1 MPRSSG
7 RPAASHAPSGERVAL
22 PRWNR
27 AVVKVGSNLIA
38 PEGGRLS
45 TRHLLGIAR
54 LIAGLREGGR
64 EVVLV
69 SSGAVAAGMSRLG
82 WTSRPSAMHELQAAA
97 AIGQMAL
104 VQAWESSF
112 AEHGRRTAQ
121 ILLTHDDLSDRKR
134 YLNARS
140 TLRTLVGLDVI
151 PVINEND
158 TVVTDEI
165 RFGDN
170 DTLAALVA
178 NLVEA
183 DLLVILTDRDGMYT
197 ADPRHNPDAELIH
210 EARAD
215 DPALDAVA
223 GGVGGALGRGGM
235 QTKLRASRLAARS
248 GAHTVIVGG
257 AIEQVLA
264 RLKAGERLGTLLA
277 PERGLL
283 AARKQWLAGHLQTR
297 GTLVL
302 DAGAVKAL
310 SQDRKSLL
318 PVGVKA
324 VQGSF
329 RRGEM
334 VVCVAPDGREVARGL
349 VNYSAL
355 EAQKI
360 IGQPSDA
367 IEKLLGYV
375 DEPELVH
382 RDNLILV

>member
-1 MPRSSG
+1 
-7 RPAASHAPSGERVAL
+7 
-22 PRWNR
+22 
-27 AVVKVGSNLIA
+27 
-38 PEGGRLS
+38 
-45 TRHLLGIAR
+45 
-54 LIAGLREGGR
+54 
-64 EVVLV
+64 
-69 SSGAVAAGMSRLG
+69 
-82 WTSRPSAMHELQAAA
+82 
-97 AIGQMAL
+97 
-104 VQAWESSF
+104 
-112 AEHGRRTAQ
+112 
-121 ILLTHDDLSDRKR
+121 
-134 YLNARS
+134 
-140 TLRTLVGLDVI
+140 LRTLVDLDVV
-151 PVINEND
+151 PVINEDD

-183 DLLVILTDRDGMYT
+183 DLLVILTDRDGMYN
-197 ADPRHNPDAELIH
+197 ADPRHNPDAELIF

-235 QTKLRASRLAARS
+235 QTKLRAARLAARS

-277 PERGLL
+277 PERGML

-302 DAGAVKAL
+302 DDGAVKAL
-310 SQDRKSLL
+310 ATGTKSLL

-334 VVCVAPDGREVARGL
+334 VVCVAADGREIARGL
-349 VNYSAL
+349 ANYSAL

-360 IGQPSDA
+360 IGQSSDA
-367 IEKLLGYV
+367 IERLLGYV

>member
-1 MPRSSG
+1 M
-7 RPAASHAPSGERVAL
+7 AVWVDQMVAL
-22 PRWNR
+22 R
-27 AVVKVGSNLIA
+27 A
-38 PEGGRLS
+38 
-45 TRHLLGIAR
+45 
-54 LIAGLREGGR
+54 AGVEL
-64 EVVLV
+64 VLV

-82 WTSRPSAMHELQAAA
+82 WAARPKAVHELQAAA
-97 AIGQMAL
+97 AVGQMGL
-104 VQAWESSF
+104 IRAWESVCALRS
-112 AEHGRRTAQ
+112 ADGAD
-121 ILLTHDDLSDRKR
+121 LVTHDDLSDRKR

-140 TLRTLVGLDVI
+140 TLRTLIDLGVV

-165 RFGDN
+165 RFGDD

-183 DLLVILTDRDGMYT
+183 DLLVILTDRDGMFD
-197 ADPRHNPDAELIH
+197 ADPRTNPDANLIS

-223 GGVGGALGRGGM
+223 GGTGGALGRGGM
-235 QTKLRASRLAARS
+235 QTKLRAARLAARS

-257 AIEQVLA
+257 RIEQVLA

-277 PERGLL
+277 PECSRH

-297 GTLVL
+297 GTLTL
-302 DAGAVKAL
+302 DEGAVYAL
-310 SQDRKSLL
+310 RQGNRSLL
-318 PVGVKA
+318 PVGVRA

-334 VVCVAPDGREVARGL
+334 VVCVGPQGEEVARGL
-349 VNYSAL
+349 VNYSVA
-355 EAQKI
+355 EAQRI
-360 IGQPSDA
+360 LGRPSDE

-382 RDNLILV
+382 RDNMILV

>member
-1 MPRSSG
+1 MRDKVIGAQRWVVKIGSALLTADG
-7 RPAASHAPSGERVAL
+7 RGLDRAAMAVWVKQMVAL
-22 PRWNR
+22 
-27 AVVKVGSNLIA
+27 
-38 PEGGRLS
+38 
-45 TRHLLGIAR
+45 
-54 LIAGLREGGR
+54 REQGV
-64 EVVLV
+64 ELVLV

-82 WTSRPSAMHELQAAA
+82 WSARPSAMHELQAAA

-112 AEHGRRTAQ
+112 AEYGLRTAQ

-140 TLRTLVGLDVI
+140 TLRTLVDLDVV

-183 DLLVILTDRDGMYT
+183 DLLVILTDRDGMYN
-197 ADPRHNPDAELIH
+197 ADPRHNPDAELIF

-235 QTKLRASRLAARS
+235 QTKLRAARLAARS

-264 RLKAGERLGTLLA
+264 RLKSGERLGTLLA
-277 PERGLL
+277 PERGML

-302 DAGAVKAL
+302 DEGAVKAL
-310 SQDRKSLL
+310 ATGTKSLL
-318 PVGVKA
+318 PIGVRS
-324 VQGSF
+324 VQGAF

-334 VVCVAPDGREVARGL
+334 VVCVATDGREIARGL
-349 VNYSAL
+349 ANYSAQ

-360 IGQPSDA
+360 IGKSSDA
-367 IEKLLGYV
+367 IAGLLGYV

-382 RDNLILV
+382 RDNMILV

>member
-1 MPRSSG
+1 M
-7 RPAASHAPSGERVAL
+7 
-22 PRWNR
+22 
-27 AVVKVGSNLIA
+27 
-38 PEGGRLS
+38 
-45 TRHLLGIAR
+45 
-54 LIAGLREGGR
+54 
-64 EVVLV
+64 
-69 SSGAVAAGMSRLG
+69 
-82 WTSRPSAMHELQAAA
+82 
-97 AIGQMAL
+97 
-104 VQAWESSF
+104 
-112 AEHGRRTAQ
+112 
-121 ILLTHDDLSDRKR
+121 
-134 YLNARS
+134 
-140 TLRTLVGLDVI
+140 
-151 PVINEND
+151 
-158 TVVTDEI
+158 
-165 RFGDN
+165 
-170 DTLAALVA
+170 
-178 NLVEA
+178 
-183 DLLVILTDRDGMYT
+183 ILTDRDGMYN
-197 ADPRHNPDAELIH
+197 ADPRHNPDAELIF

-334 VVCVAPDGREVARGL
+334 VVCVSPDGREVARGL
-349 VNYSAL
+349 VNYLS
-355 EAQKI
+355 
-360 IGQPSDA
+360 
-367 IEKLLGYV
+367 
-375 DEPELVH
+375 
-382 RDNLILV
+382 LIHI

>member
-1 MPRSSG
+1 
-7 RPAASHAPSGERVAL
+7 
-22 PRWNR
+22 
-27 AVVKVGSNLIA
+27 
-38 PEGGRLS
+38 
-45 TRHLLGIAR
+45 
-54 LIAGLREGGR
+54 
-64 EVVLV
+64 
-69 SSGAVAAGMSRLG
+69 
-82 WTSRPSAMHELQAAA
+82 
-97 AIGQMAL
+97 
-104 VQAWESSF
+104 
-112 AEHGRRTAQ
+112 
-121 ILLTHDDLSDRKR
+121 
-134 YLNARS
+134 
-140 TLRTLVGLDVI
+140 LRTLVELGVV

-183 DLLVILTDRDGMYT
+183 DLLVILTDRDGMFD
-197 ADPRHNPDAELIH
+197 ADPRTNPDAQLIF

-215 DPALDAVA
+215 DPSLDAVA
-223 GGVGGALGRGGM
+223 GGTGGALGRGGM
-235 QTKLRASRLAARS
+235 QTKLRAARLAARS

-257 AIEQVLA
+257 RIERVLD
-264 RLKAGERLGTLLA
+264 RLKAGERLGTLLS
-277 PERGLL
+277 PEREML

-302 DAGAVKAL
+302 DEGAVQAL
-310 SQDRKSLL
+310 TSGHKSLL
-318 PVGVKA
+318 PVGVKV

-349 VNYSAL
+349 ANYSAL

-360 IGQPSDA
+360 IGQSSEV
-367 IEKLLGYV
+367 IERLLGYIA
-375 DEPELVH
+375 EPELVH

>member
-1 MPRSSG
+1 
-7 RPAASHAPSGERVAL
+7 
-22 PRWNR
+22 
-27 AVVKVGSNLIA
+27 
-38 PEGGRLS
+38 
-45 TRHLLGIAR
+45 
-54 LIAGLREGGR
+54 
-64 EVVLV
+64 
-69 SSGAVAAGMSRLG
+69 
-82 WTSRPSAMHELQAAA
+82 
-97 AIGQMAL
+97 
-104 VQAWESSF
+104 
-112 AEHGRRTAQ
+112 
-121 ILLTHDDLSDRKR
+121 
-134 YLNARS
+134 
-140 TLRTLVGLDVI
+140 
-151 PVINEND
+151 
-158 TVVTDEI
+158 VVTDEI

-183 DLLVILTDRDGMYT
+183 DLLVILTDRDGMYS
-197 ADPRHNPDAELIH
+197 ADPRYNPDAELIY

-223 GGVGGALGRGGM
+223 SGVGGALGRGGM
-235 QTKLRASRLAARS
+235 QTKLRAARLAARS

-277 PERGLL
+277 PERGPL

-310 SQDRKSLL
+310 ATGRKSLL

-324 VQGSF
+324 LQGSF

-334 VVCVAPDGREVARGL
+334 VICVDPDGREVARGL
-349 VNYSAL
+349 ANYSAL

-360 IGQPSDA
+360 IGQSSDA
-367 IEKLLGYV
+367 IERLLGYV
-375 DEPELVH
+375 DEPELIH